1 MVDES
6 LLMQRMSGRKLS
18 GLIAATYTPM
28 KACGDLNLDVVPAM
42 VEKLLLDGVS
52 GLYVCGSTGEGMS
65 LTTRERQLVASA
77 FVDATDGR
85 VPVIVQVGHNSLR
98 EAQELAK
105 HAQQIGASAISATC
119 PSYFKVAS
127 VQSLTLCMQ
136 ELAAAAPETP
146 FYYYHIPVLTGSSID
161 MVEFLTHADEAIPT
175 LVGLKY
181 TDTKLFEFQRCL
193 ELSNRKFDVVWGCD
207 EMLLGATATGARAAI
222 GSTYNLAAKI
232 YRQMT
237 LALASG
243 QLETARQWQSKSI
256 EMICTIGRYP
266 FHPAMKAILA
276 MQGLDVGP
284 CRLPLESLSQSQVES
299 LRESLDAIGFFEWS
313 GDTSKPI
320 DA

>member
-28 KACGDLNLDVVPAM
+28 KQNGDLNLDVVPDM
-42 VEKLLLDGVS
+42 VEKLLSDGVS

-65 LTTRERQLVASA
+65 LTTQERKSVAAAYVSA
-77 FVDATDGR
+77 TAGR

-98 EAQELAK
+98 DAHDLAS
-105 HAQQIGASAISATC
+105 HAQQIGADAISATC
-119 PSYFKVAS
+119 PSYFKVS
-127 VQSLTLCMQ
+127 SSESLTHCMRD
-136 ELAAAAPETP
+136 LASAAPETP
-146 FYYYHIPVLTGSSID
+146 FYYYHIPMLTGSSID
-161 MVEFLTHADEAIPT
+161 MVDFLTRADKAVPT

-222 GSTYNLAAKI
+222 GSTYNLAASI

-266 FHPAMKAILA
+266 FHPAMKAILT

-284 CRLPLESLSQSQVES
+284 CRLPLESLTQSQTDS
-299 LRESLDAIGFFEWS
+299 LRESLKAIGFFEWS
-313 GDTSKPI
+313 GDLPAPS